1 MPARCP
7 QNLRLTALPS
17 SEGRSISRRLIGE
30 LGGCTVVQD
39 PDDAAFIEMPINALK
54 LTQPDHVV
62 ALDDMP
68 ALLTRLAHQ
77 QAGDPKPISNRLSM
91 ELKIARGSNVGF
103 GNMDRIGRRSVFTCP
118 DCGGAMWEIDEG
130 NVSRFRCHVGHAYT
144 NELMGLA
151 LDENLYRALATALR
165 TLEDRAE
172 LATKLQREAEDRRQQ
187 HAAATWAAKSNE
199 FRREVA
205 VIEGALH
212 RMDEIAAMRNG
223 RGRPLPE

>member
-77 QAGDPKPISNRLSM
+77 QAG
-91 ELKIARGSNVGF
+91 
-103 GNMDRIGRRSVFTCP
+103 
-118 DCGGAMWEIDEG
+118 
-130 NVSRFRCHVGHAYT
+130 
-144 NELMGLA
+144 
-151 LDENLYRALATALR
+151 
-165 TLEDRAE
+165 
-172 LATKLQREAEDRRQQ
+172 
-187 HAAATWAAKSNE
+187 
-199 FRREVA
+199 
-205 VIEGALH
+205 
-212 RMDEIAAMRNG
+212 
-223 RGRPLPE
+223 